1 MAYQLNCLKC
11 KVAFTSEDNADFD
24 GEGYCGPCKLLN
36 KEIAKKV
43 DEQIAARRA
52 NKKDKPQFVNP
63 YAEIRNKKKG
73 SITYFNR
80 AGQII

>member
-1 MAYQLNCLKC
+1 MSYKFSCLKC
-11 KVAFTSEDNADFD
+11 KSPVTSEDEADFD
-24 GEGYCGPCKLLN
+24 GEGYCEPCKLLN

-52 NKKDKPQFVNP
+52 NKPRVEFVNP
-63 YAEIRNKKKG
+63 FQEVLKKKKG